1 MTSHDT
7 SSHSDRVLAIAGDRV
22 ACGRSALA
30 ASWVRSLHH
39 YGLDPSDTRPPRT
52 VSDQALRESR
62 ERLGRLLRVAQASLD
77 QLFLAVGGAGCCVL
91 FTDRDGVPVDR
102 RGAAADEETF
112 HRWGLWTGAVWS
124 ENSEGTNGIG
134 TCLAEERA
142 LTIHRDQHFH
152 TRNIGLSCSV
162 APIHDHEGQLA
173 ASLDVSSCRADLT
186 AGFVGLITAA
196 VSDAAR
202 RIEAQTFRH
211 AFAGARIMLAPDADR
226 SAGALFAVDRD
237 DMIVGATRAA
247 RLAYGLTSAR
257 LAAGLPADAI
267 LSTVTDR
274 REDLGRA
281 ERGALQRAL
290 ATTGGNVTAAAQSLG
305 ISRATLHRK
314 MNRLELHAS
323 H

>member
-1 MTSHDT
+1 MISHGK
-7 SSHSDRVLAIAGDRV
+7 SSHSDRILAVAGDRA

-62 ERLGRLLRVAQASLD
+62 ERLGGLLRVAQASLD

-91 FTDRDGVPVDR
+91 FTDRDGVPVER
-102 RGAAADEETF
+102 RGAAADNATF
-112 HRWGLWTGAVWS
+112 RGWGLWTGAVWS

-152 TRNIGLSCSV
+152 ARNIGLSCSV

-196 VSDAAR
+196 VGDAAR

-247 RLAYGLTSAR
+247 RSAYRLSSAR
-257 LAAGLPADAI
+257 LAAGLPADTI